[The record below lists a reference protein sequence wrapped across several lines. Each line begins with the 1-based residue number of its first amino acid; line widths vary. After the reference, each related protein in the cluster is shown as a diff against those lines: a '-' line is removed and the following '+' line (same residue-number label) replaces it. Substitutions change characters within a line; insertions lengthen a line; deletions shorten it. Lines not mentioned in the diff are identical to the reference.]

1 MIQQEILK
9 AKIKRNVWETVLSID
24 VLILE
29 VKSVHAF
36 SHFAD
41 QSQLYYLLLPKHVV
55 KFNAKFM
62 SSLYA
67 VISCSR
73 NRHFESK
80 FTSLNFGMWPLNL
93 RNIALISW
101 VSQVELNSVLCI
113 EVVNR
118 YCNNSFISV
127 VHHSESSLQNCESPE
142 HISSI
147 QGLQDT

>member
-29 VKSVHAF
+29 VKSVHM
-36 SHFAD
+36 
-41 QSQLYYLLLPKHVV
+41 LLPKHAI

-80 FTSLNFGMWPLNL
+80 FTSLNFGM
-93 RNIALISW
+93 
-101 VSQVELNSVLCI
+101 
-113 EVVNR
+113 
-118 YCNNSFISV
+118 
-127 VHHSESSLQNCESPE
+127 
-142 HISSI
+142 
-147 QGLQDT
+147 